1 MATARGSVVPE
12 PSNSGFS
19 VIPELAGLT
28 RSGKKRLLPAEEV
41 VENLTADIQT
51 ASLPDKQVEAGRVS
65 SADNLDSLVP
75 GQTEAG
81 RQGTAA
87 SSAEESASKE
97 QPGLTD
103 TQEEPGGGQSRHQN
117 KEVVHSVGDSEI
129 ERSDMSN
136 VTSDQDETAKIAAAA
151 AEMGEGS
158 IDPDEVM
165 VIEPSPT
172 QFNAARLPKTMESSI
187 FKAVCL
193 QAHASRAKIWKAL
206 ANMDKKV
213 EELESLEQE
222 DDDSDDDSYVDS
234 LRKEVG
240 EEMTKVKSNL
250 TSHEE
255 LTNNIQLMCGY
266 MMQTRDSIPQAGK
279 IISDAKMA
287 LDKSEKDEQVIEKK
301 VSD

>member
-19 VIPELAGLT
+19 VIPELAGLN

-51 ASLPDKQVEAGRVS
+51 ASLPDKQVEAGGVS

-87 SSAEESASKE
+87 SSAEVSASKE

-103 TQEEPGGGQSRHQN
+103 TQEEPGSGQSRHQN
-117 KEVVHSVGDSEI
+117 SEVVNSVSDSKT
-129 ERSDMSN
+129 ERSEMSS
-136 VTSDQDETAKIAAAA
+136 VTSDQDGAAKIAAAA
-151 AEMGEGS
+151 AEMKEEI
-158 IDPDEVM
+158 IDPDEVI

-172 QFNAARLPKTMESSI
+172 QFNPAMLPKTMESSI
-187 FKAVCL
+187 FKAVSI
-193 QAHASRAKIWKAL
+193 QAHASRAKIWKIL
-206 ANMDKKV
+206 AQKDKKV

-222 DDDSDDDSYVDS
+222 MEDDDIDIDLSF
-234 LRKEVG
+234 
-240 EEMTKVKSNL
+240 
-250 TSHEE
+250 SHGI
-255 LTNNIQLMCGY
+255 L
-266 MMQTRDSIPQAGK
+266 
-279 IISDAKMA
+279 
-287 LDKSEKDEQVIEKK
+287 
-301 VSD
+301 